1 MRAPHLSVPGIARQQ
16 QRSPL
21 EPSQNKGSQPEQL
34 SSLRQVTAKLSP
46 AGSAQQLPCPIL
58 SVILSDPERS
68 EGESKDP
75 RLHFWRKGGKPQISI
90 TRALSGHSLSSTM
103 PGAPSLPRL
112 CFCGKGGKAQIS
124 IIRALKAHSFSA
136 AALLALTL
144 LAGCK
149 PVGPN
154 YNRPGYQ
161 APAAYKETGA
171 STAVIPPPNPA
182 GGAWQPATPSDG
194 MLRGKWWEIYQDP
207 QLNQLE
213 ERIATENQGLR
224 QALETY
230 LAARD
235 RVSAARA
242 SLYPT
247 LSAGPSVSHEKLSA
261 NRPEANS
268 TSSYNDFAIG
278 GQASWEPDFWG
289 RIRRT
294 VESARESAQ
303 ASAADMASVDLSLH
317 AEMAVD
323 YFELRGLDSQIKFLT
338 DTVADLEKQLS
349 LAQRRLQ
356 GGVGTEADVA
366 QARTQLETVRA
377 QLVDVGVAR
386 AQFEH
391 AVGTIA
397 NYKLSDFSIPPS
409 PLDLPLP
416 KVPVGVP
423 SQLLERRPDIAA
435 AERRAAAANA
445 QIGIAVSAFYPT
457 ISLGGAGGFE
467 SAHAGTWIQGPSAL
481 WSLGAQATQLIFDA
495 GQRHALTDEARQTY
509 EAQVAAYKNTI
520 FLAFNDVEDQLS
532 GLRILETESGVE
544 QKAVASARHSFDIS
558 NQRYKGGV
566 TSYLEVLTAEATLLQ
581 NQRTAIDLQTRQFV
595 ASVGLVRSL
604 GGGWDASQ
612 LPK

>member
-1 MRAPHLSVPGIARQQ
+1 
-16 QRSPL
+16 
-21 EPSQNKGSQPEQL
+21 
-34 SSLRQVTAKLSP
+34 
-46 AGSAQQLPCPIL
+46 
-58 SVILSDPERS
+58 
-68 EGESKDP
+68 
-75 RLHFWRKGGKPQISI
+75 
-90 TRALSGHSLSSTM
+90 M

-112 CFCGKGGKAQIS
+112 CSCGKGGKAQTP
-124 IIRALKAHSFSA
+124 IIRALNGQSFSA
-136 AALLALTL
+136 AALLSLTL

-149 PVGPN
+149 PVGPD

-161 APAAYKETGA
+161 APAAYKEAGA

-194 MLRGKWWEIYQDP
+194 MLRGKWWEIYQDQ

-224 QALETY
+224 QAMETY

-268 TSSYNDFAIG
+268 TSSYNDFVIG

-544 QKAVASARHSFDIS
+544 QKAVASAQHSFDIS

-604 GGGWDASQ
+604 GGGWDATQ